1 MREIFDSSNEKNLTG
16 RSNAA
21 GSGLFPPFRG
31 ARGVTSHEETR
42 NYRSIAAGSGLFSP
56 SADGG
61 MPEGKGVGVNMFNQK
76 RKEVL

>member
-16 RSNAA
+16 
-21 GSGLFPPFRG
+21 
-31 ARGVTSHEETR
+31 
-42 NYRSIAAGSGLFSP
+42 RSIAAGSGLFSP